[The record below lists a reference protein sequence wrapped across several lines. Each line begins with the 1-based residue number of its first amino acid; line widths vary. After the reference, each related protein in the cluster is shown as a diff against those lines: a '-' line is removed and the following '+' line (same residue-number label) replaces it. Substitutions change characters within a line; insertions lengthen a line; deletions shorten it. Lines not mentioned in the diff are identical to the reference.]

1 MYAEDTIVP
10 ADRSRAE
17 IEKTLTR
24 FGADTFGYGWQ
35 DGRAIIT
42 FRLAVK
48 GQAVPRCYR
57 IELPLP
63 KKPESTGDT
72 WKTGAR
78 GQMLRVT
85 AKQRNDAYE
94 QEVKARWRA
103 VAAVIKSKLI
113 AVEAGISSV
122 EKEFLADLLLPS
134 GERLG
139 SWVQPQLERAYLN
152 GNMPRLL
159 PGASDEEHE

>member
-1 MYAEDTIVP
+1 MYAEDTSVP

-24 FGADTFGYGWQ
+24 FGADTFGYGWHDQ
-35 DGRAIIT
+35 RAFVT
-42 FRLAVK
+42 FRIATK
-48 GQAVPRCYR
+48 GQTVPRCYR

-63 KKPESTGDT
+63 KKPESTEDT
-72 WKTGAR
+72 WKTGSR

-94 QEVKARWRA
+94 QEVKSRWRA
-103 VAAVIKSKLI
+103 MAAVIKAKLI
-113 AVEAGISSV
+113 AVEAGISTV

-139 SWVQPQLERAYLN
+139 SWVQPQLEQAYLD

-159 PGASDEEHE
+159 PGLGEATS